1 MIKKSRLRW
10 FRHVEH
16 KDNTNW
22 VKYCMTLEVEGIK
35 TEMIPK
41 EDLLECINDDVENL
55 GLLRKD
61 LQFMNRWRR
70 RIKGATG

>member
-1 MIKKSRLRW
+1 
-10 FRHVEH
+10 
-16 KDNTNW
+16 
-22 VKYCMTLEVEGIK
+22 MTLEVEGIK

>member
-1 MIKKSRLRW
+1 
-10 FRHVEH
+10 
-16 KDNTNW
+16 
-22 VKYCMTLEVEGIK
+22 MTLEVEGIK
-35 TEMIPK
+35 TERIPK